1 MPDFYSPNGN
11 FEVWQEKP
19 DGYFTAEEW
28 AELHPAQVPAQVVEI
43 SLEALKEAKKA
54 EIANTRYEA
63 EIAGVNG
70 IRTDRESQSLITG
83 AALKASMDSTYSCR
97 WKTEAGFVTLTAAQ
111 IIAVADAV
119 RAHVQGCFDREAELL
134 PLIAAA
140 ATEADLQDINW
151 PEVS

>member
-19 DGYFTAEEW
+19 DGYFTADEW
-28 AELHPAQVPAQVVEI
+28 AELNPAQVVDI
-43 SLEALKEAKKA
+43 SLEVLKEAKKT
-54 EIANTRYEA
+54 EIAAARYAA

-119 RAHVQGCFDREAELL
+119 RAHVQSCFDREAELL
-134 PLIAAA
+134 PLIESAGTQAELDA
-140 ATEADLQDINW
+140 INW
-151 PEVS
+151 VEVV

>member
-1 MPDFYSPNGN
+1 MPNFYSPSGN
-11 FEVWQEKP
+11 FEVWNEKP
-19 DGYFTAEEW
+19 DGYFTPDEW
-28 AELHPAQVPAQVVEI
+28 AELNPAQVVEI
-43 SLEALKEAKKA
+43 SLEALKEIKKY

-111 IIAVADAV
+111 IIAVADVV
-119 RAHVQGCFDREAELL
+119 REYVQGCFDREGDLCDLIDAAE
-134 PLIAAA
+134 
-140 ATEADLQDINW
+140 TEADLQNINW
-151 PEVS
+151 SEVA